1 MCRLDNNLKETKC
14 LLKESKQHKEMKS
27 RHNKM
32 VTKTQ
37 TATKKLKTTT
47 KRYLTATIS
56 HNMLYLLFSLLSAR
70 LTDWMNVVVL
80 MI

>member
-1 MCRLDNNLKETKC
+1 
-14 LLKESKQHKEMKS
+14 
-27 RHNKM
+27 M

-47 KRYLTATIS
+47 KRHLTATIS